1 MRTVHHC
8 PRVKWPSRG
17 RGHICI
23 LQTVWLFKI
32 RIHWKYTLV
41 LSLTHFIK
49 GSWAQWNFVQKIFVL
64 AIILSS
70 QSGEESTHDTTYAKL
85 YPDMI
90 YNFSERATKM
100 LAIIDLWTYKS
111 SVKLLADHNFK
122 YIFIITSTQCCKK
135 RLCSIFTGTLRSVRC
150 KFIIAYWPDICF
162 IGTRQKYLHKCIPQL
177 RFIWLHCKHPD
188 HVNVHLYICYIV
200 CRELIRLVW

>member
-49 GSWAQWNFVQKIFVL
+49 GSWAQMKFCSENLCISYNSIVPWGQVKNLHMTRHMQNCIQTWSIIFLREQQNCWRLLIYEHTNPLWNCWLIT
-64 AIILSS
+64 ISNIYLSLLVHNVANS
-70 QSGEESTHDTTYAKL
+70 D
-85 YPDMI
+85 
-90 YNFSERATKM
+90 
-100 LAIIDLWTYKS
+100 
-111 SVKLLADHNFK
+111 SV
-122 YIFIITSTQCCKK
+122 
-135 RLCSIFTGTLRSVRC
+135 
-150 KFIIAYWPDICF
+150 AYSPE
-162 IGTRQKYLHKCIPQL
+162 P
-177 RFIWLHCKHPD
+177 
-188 HVNVHLYICYIV
+188 
-200 CRELIRLVW
+200 